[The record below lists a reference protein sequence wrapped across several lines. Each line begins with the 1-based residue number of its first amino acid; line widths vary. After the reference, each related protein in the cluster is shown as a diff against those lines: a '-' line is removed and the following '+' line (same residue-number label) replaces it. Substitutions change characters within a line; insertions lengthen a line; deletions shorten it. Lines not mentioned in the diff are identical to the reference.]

1 MPRVVE
7 RVRQV
12 TVALL
17 IVLVLVPAALH
28 GHDHGRAGEPRSGC
42 VICLATH
49 HTPGVQAVPFVVPA
63 VVGPS
68 IELVARSIPAPAT
81 AAPHP
86 HAGRG
91 PPLFGVTPI
100 A

>member
-1 MPRVVE
+1 MRRVVE
-7 RVRQV
+7 RVRRV

-28 GHDHGRAGEPRSGC
+28 GHDHGSAGEPRSGC
-42 VICLATH
+42 SICLATH
-49 HTPGVQAVPFVVPA
+49 HTPALQAVPIVMPA
-63 VVGPS
+63 AAGPS
-68 IELVARSIPAPAT
+68 LELLPRPIVAPAT
-81 AAPHP
+81 AERHP

-91 PPLFGVTPI
+91 PPLFADTPI